1 MSEAIVIPQ
10 QANVAA
16 FMNRRP
22 STYEDRIKKEEEEL
36 KALEESL
43 TQKAEEPKKE
53 EDEDGP
59 EPTSAEE
66 KTFKKRYGDLR
77 RHSQKMQVDMQKQ
90 IDELKEQLTKTTQKE
105 MRLPK
110 SEEELESWA
119 TSYPDVYKIVETIA
133 IKKAK
138 EQQKSIEERLKRV
151 DEMEQSAAR
160 EKAEAELMR
169 LHPDFDA
176 IRDDDGFHDW
186 VEEQP
191 RWVQQALYENDNDAK
206 AAARAID
213 LYKADKGIKKAKAA
227 DPRSAAMAVNTRA
240 GKSKIDADGS
250 SDLIYESV
258 VAKMKD
264 KDFEA
269 NYEAIVAAQRAGKFV
284 YDVSG
289 GAR

>member
-1 MSEAIVIPQ
+1 VSETIIIPQ
-10 QANVAA
+10 QANVAT
-16 FMNRRP
+16 FMSRRP
-22 STYEDRIKKEEEEL
+22 STLEDRLKKEEEEL
-36 KALEESL
+36 KALEEGL

-105 MRLPK
+105 IKLPK
-110 SEEELESWA
+110 TESELESWA

-151 DEMEQSAAR
+151 DEMEQHAAR

-169 LHPDFDA
+169 LHPDFDQ
-176 IRDDDGFHDW
+176 IRDDDAFHDW

-191 RWVQQALYENDNDAK
+191 KWVQQALYENDTDAK

-227 DPRSAAMAVNTRA
+227 EPKSAAMAVNTRA

-269 NYEAIVAAQRAGKFV
+269 NYDAIVAAQRAGKFV

>member
-1 MSEAIVIPQ
+1 VSEPVVIPQ
-10 QANVAA
+10 QANVAT
-16 FMNRRP
+16 FMHRRP
-22 STYEDRIKKEEEEL
+22 VTLEDRLKKEEEEL
-36 KALEESL
+36 KALEESVN
-43 TQKAEEPKKE
+43 KPAEEAKE
-53 EDEDGP
+53 EDDGP
-59 EPTSAEE
+59 EPTTAEE

-77 RHSQKMQVDMQKQ
+77 RHSQKTQAELQKQ

-105 MRLPK
+105 IKLPK
-110 SEEELESWA
+110 SEAELEQWA

-138 EQQKSIEERLKRV
+138 EQQKNIEERLKRV

-169 LHPDFDA
+169 LHPDFDS
-176 IRDDDGFHDW
+176 IRDDDAFHDW

-191 RWVQQALYENDNDAK
+191 KWVQQALYENDTDAK

-213 LYKADKGIKKAKAA
+213 LYKADKGIKKAKTEA
-227 DPRSAAMAVNTRA
+227 PRSAAMAVNTRG
-240 GKSKIDADGS
+240 GKAKIDADGS
-250 SDLIYESV
+250 SDLIYESA

-264 KDFEA
+264 KEFEA
-269 NYEAIVAAQRAGKFV
+269 NYEAIVAAQRSGKFV

-289 GAR
+289 AAR